1 MTDPNLTF
9 TSAYV
14 LFACVAAYFLGNLS
28 PAILVS
34 RVLGGDIREQGSG
47 NPGTTNMLRVYGKK
61 AAAVTLLIDV
71 LKGVA
76 AVLIGRALGGEPLAC
91 LCAFL
96 VEIGHM
102 YPICWGFK
110 GGKGIATG
118 LGVLLTISPVYGL
131 LELAIAVALF
141 VATKMVSPGSLAAAA
156 AMPLLAH
163 VFAPDFFWY
172 ALALAVIVIFK
183 HRSNIG
189 KLIRHEES
197 KISFK
202 K

>member
-1 MTDPNLTF
+1 MYNVW
-9 TSAYV
+9 AIA
-14 LFACVAAYFLGNLS
+14 ACAAAYFLGNIS

-34 RVLGGDIREQGSG
+34 RMLGGKEGDIRKQGSG

-76 AVLIGRALGGEPLAC
+76 AVLIGRALGGEPLAY
-91 LCAFL
+91 LCGFL

-102 YPICWGFK
+102 YPVCWGFK

-118 LGVLLTISPVYGL
+118 LGVLLAISPLYGL
-131 LELAIAVALF
+131 LELALAVIFF
-141 VATKMVSPGSLAAAA
+141 VATRMVSPGSLAAAA
-156 AMPLLAH
+156 GLPVLAH
-163 VFAPDFFWY
+163 FFAPGFFWY
-172 ALALAVIVIFK
+172 AVALAVIVIYK
-183 HRSNIG
+183 HRSNIR
-189 KLIRHEES
+189 KLINHEES

>member
-1 MTDPNLTF
+1 MFNVWTI
-9 TSAYV
+9 A
-14 LFACVAAYFLGNLS
+14 ACVAAYFLGNIS

-34 RVLGGDIREQGSG
+34 RILGGKEGDIRKQGSG

-71 LKGVA
+71 LKGVI
-76 AVLIGRALGGEPLAC
+76 AVLIGRALGGEPLAY
-91 LCAFL
+91 LCGFL

-102 YPICWGFK
+102 YPVCWGFK

-118 LGVLLTISPVYGL
+118 LGILLAIHPLYGL
-131 LELAIAVALF
+131 LELAVAILF
-141 VATKMVSPGSLAAAA
+141 FVTTKMVSPGSIAAAA
-156 AMPLLAH
+156 ALPVLAH
-163 VFAPDFFWY
+163 FFAPGFQWY
-172 ALALAVIVIFK
+172 ALILAAIVIFK
-183 HRSNIG
+183 HRSNIK
-189 KLIRHEES
+189 KLINHEES

>member
-1 MTDPNLTF
+1 MFNVGAIL
-9 TSAYV
+9 
-14 LFACVAAYFLGNLS
+14 ACIGAYFLGNLS

-34 RVLGGDIREQGSG
+34 RAIGGKEGDIRKQGSG

-76 AVLIGRALGGEPLAC
+76 AVLIGRALGGEPLAY
-91 LCAFL
+91 LCGFL

-102 YPICWGFK
+102 YPVCWGFK

-118 LGVLLTISPVYGL
+118 LGVLLAISPAYGVI
-131 LELAIAVALF
+131 ELIIAVAVF
-141 VATKMVSPGSLAAAA
+141 VATQMVSPGSIAAAIS
-156 AMPLLAH
+156 MPVLAKF
-163 VFAPDFFWY
+163 FAPGFRWY
-172 ALALAVIVIFK
+172 ACILAIIVIYK
-183 HRSNIG
+183 HRSNIK
-189 KLIRHEES
+189 KLVNHEES

>member
-1 MTDPNLTF
+1 MFNVWTI
-9 TSAYV
+9 A
-14 LFACVAAYFLGNLS
+14 ACIAAYFLGNVS

-34 RVLGGDIREQGSG
+34 RALGGKEGDIRKQGSG

-76 AVLIGRALGGEPLAC
+76 AVLIGRAAGGEPLAY
-91 LCAFL
+91 LCGFL

-102 YPICWGFK
+102 YPVCWGFK

-118 LGVLLTISPVYGL
+118 LGVLLAISPLYGL
-131 LELAIAVALF
+131 LELAAAVVFF
-141 VATKMVSPGSLAAAA
+141 VTTKMVSVGSLVAAV
-156 AMPLLAH
+156 AMPLLALH
-163 VFAPDFFWY
+163 FAPGFFWY
-172 ALALAVIVIFK
+172 AVVLAAIVIYK
-183 HRSNIG
+183 HRSNI
-189 KLIRHEES
+189 KRLINHEES

>member
-1 MTDPNLTF
+1 MIF
-9 TSAYV
+9 KV
-14 LFACVAAYFLGNLS
+14 LACIAAYFLGNIS

-34 RVLGGDIREQGSG
+34 RAIGGREGDIRKQGSG

-71 LKGVA
+71 LKGVV
-76 AVLIGRALGGEPLAC
+76 AVLIGRAVGGEPLAY
-91 LCAFL
+91 LCGFL

-102 YPICWGFK
+102 YPVCWGFK

-118 LGVLLTISPVYGL
+118 LGILLAINPVYGL
-131 LELAIAVALF
+131 LELAVAVVF
-141 VATKMVSPGSLAAAA
+141 FITTKMVSVGSLVAAAA
-156 AMPLLAH
+156 LPVLAH
-163 VFAPDFFWY
+163 FFAPGFFWY
-172 ALALAVIVIFK
+172 ALVIAIIVIYK
-183 HRSNIG
+183 HRSNIQR
-189 KLIRHEES
+189 LLNHEES

>member
-1 MTDPNLTF
+1 MFNIGAIL
-9 TSAYV
+9 
-14 LFACVAAYFLGNLS
+14 ACIAAYFLGNIS

-34 RVLGGDIREQGSG
+34 RALGGKDGDIRKQGSG

-76 AVLIGRALGGEPLAC
+76 AVLIGRAVGGAPLAY
-91 LCAFL
+91 LCGFL
-96 VEIGHM
+96 AELGHM
-102 YPICWGFK
+102 YPVCWGFK

-118 LGVLLTISPVYGL
+118 LGILLAISPVYGL
-131 LELAIAVALF
+131 LELAVAVVVF
-141 VATKMVSPGSLAAAA
+141 VATKMVSPGSLIAAA
-156 AMPLLAH
+156 AMPVLARF
-163 VFAPDFFWY
+163 FAPGFEWY
-172 ALALAVIVIFK
+172 ALILAVLVIYK
-183 HRSNIG
+183 HRSNIQR
-189 KLIRHEES
+189 LLRHEES